1 MGLLS
6 WRNNR
11 TTSPERKSIFGGKN
25 IISSQKQDYSQYSP
39 EKLFQQFN
47 SENWQMLSDEE
58 KIALFQE
65 IENREAMLHNRE
77 PAKVVQAY
85 EESYGRYFNACHIIE
100 IRLTDNQFEDLDT
113 IFHES
118 EHANQYRSPNSEV
131 NFSKDDKKLMLL
143 ESTISSDGRTS
154 HYTRY
159 GSLYQIMTSEL
170 DANNTALEKVLAE
183 KEQFKDEEKY
193 EFYLTNRQSYYSDLK
208 VIILEKREEK
218 KSALLET
225 AECAYIRN
233 ELTEKE
239 YTEIR
244 ENIINNSEYDT
255 CEKRALEID
264 DAFEKAAE
272 QESIKESEQEYPPE
286 KQMLEE
292 ESEIWEV
299 SDDQTVLI
307 NENPEDSIT
316 ENPENEGE
324 SRVLE
329 DINDSVIKEDNSE
342 ELSVMIAD
350 LDQAGENEDS
360 QSVDFT
366 NDNSFSA
373 DNGMV

>member
-1 MGLLS
+1 MK
-6 WRNNR
+6 
-11 TTSPERKSIFGGKN
+11 TGKQCC
-25 IISSQKQDYSQYSP
+25 I
-39 EKLFQQFN
+39 
-47 SENWQMLSDEE
+47 
-58 KIALFQE
+58 
-65 IENREAMLHNRE
+65 
-77 PAKVVQAY
+77 VVQAY

-208 VIILEKREEK
+208 VIISEKREEK

-225 AECAYIRN
+225 AESAYIRN

-264 DAFEKAAE
+264 EAFEKAAE

-292 ESEIWEV
+292 EPEIWEV

-307 NENPEDSIT
+307 N

-329 DINDSVIKEDNSE
+329 DINDSVIKADNSE
-342 ELSVMIAD
+342 ELSVMIAN

-366 NDNSFSA
+366 NDNSYSA

>member
-1 MGLLS
+1 
-6 WRNNR
+6 
-11 TTSPERKSIFGGKN
+11 
-25 IISSQKQDYSQYSP
+25 
-39 EKLFQQFN
+39 
-47 SENWQMLSDEE
+47 
-58 KIALFQE
+58 
-65 IENREAMLHNRE
+65 
-77 PAKVVQAY
+77 
-85 EESYGRYFNACHIIE
+85 
-100 IRLTDNQFEDLDT
+100 
-113 IFHES
+113 
-118 EHANQYRSPNSEV
+118 
-131 NFSKDDKKLMLL
+131 
-143 ESTISSDGRTS
+143 
-154 HYTRY
+154 
-159 GSLYQIMTSEL
+159 MTSEL

-264 DAFEKAAE
+264 EAFEKAAE

>member
-11 TTSPERKSIFGGKN
+11 TTLPERKSIFGGKN
-25 IISSQKQDYSQYSP
+25 IISSQKQDYSQYSS

-47 SENWQMLSDEE
+47 NENWQMLSDEE

-85 EESYGRYFNACHIIE
+85 GKSYGRYFNACHIIE

-170 DANNTALEKVLAE
+170 DASNTALEKVLAE

-208 VIILEKREEK
+208 VIISEKREEK

-225 AECAYIRN
+225 AESAYIRN

-264 DAFEKAAE
+264 EAFEKAAE
-272 QESIKESEQEYPPE
+272 QESIKGSEQEYQPE
-286 KQMLEE
+286 NQISEE
-292 ESEIWEV
+292 EPEIWEV
-299 SDDQTVLI
+299 SDHQTVLI

-316 ENPENEGE
+316 ENEGE
-324 SRVLE
+324 SRVLK
-329 DINDSVIKEDNSE
+329 DINDSVIEADNSE
-342 ELSVMIAD
+342 ELSVMIVD

-366 NDNSFSA
+366 NDNSYSA

>member
-1 MGLLS
+1 M
-6 WRNNR
+6 
-11 TTSPERKSIFGGKN
+11 
-25 IISSQKQDYSQYSP
+25 
-39 EKLFQQFN
+39 
-47 SENWQMLSDEE
+47 
-58 KIALFQE
+58 
-65 IENREAMLHNRE
+65 
-77 PAKVVQAY
+77 
-85 EESYGRYFNACHIIE
+85 
-100 IRLTDNQFEDLDT
+100 TDNQFEDLDT

-143 ESTISSDGRTS
+143 ESTLSSDGRTS

-208 VIILEKREEK
+208 VIISEKREEK

-225 AECAYIRN
+225 AESAYIRN

-264 DAFEKAAE
+264 EKFEKAAA
-272 QESIKESEQEYPPE
+272 QESIKESEQEYQPE
-286 KQMLEE
+286 KQMLEKR
-292 ESEIWEV
+292 
-299 SDDQTVLI
+299 TGNLG
-307 NENPEDSIT
+307 SI
-316 ENPENEGE
+316 
-324 SRVLE
+324 R
-329 DINDSVIKEDNSE
+329 
-342 ELSVMIAD
+342 
-350 LDQAGENEDS
+350 
-360 QSVDFT
+360 
-366 NDNSFSA
+366 
-373 DNGMV
+373 